1 MPKTPTHT
9 ATANTVAPAK
19 SSNRSTKQSR
29 NVQRPSQSINHN
41 HGGKPIVKTE
51 TTTLLKDI
59 DHNITEI
66 KKIQKDLEKLT
77 ELKTLILKSDAA
89 RRDFTRKAIV

>member
-1 MPKTPTHT
+1 M
-9 ATANTVAPAK
+9 
-19 SSNRSTKQSR
+19 
-29 NVQRPSQSINHN
+29 
-41 HGGKPIVKTE
+41 KTE